1 MYARFTHIKF
11 LPEHE
16 DQVRKLFREEIVPEI
31 RKQKGLIDIKLLLPV
46 DKADDYISVSE
57 WEKKEDADAYA
68 ASGTYQKLVDKLKE
82 MYTKKPVL
90 KTYMYDSATILTVN
104 H

>member
-16 DQVRKLFREEIVPEI
+16 DRVRKLFREEIVPEI

-82 MYTKKPVL
+82 VYTKKPVL
-90 KTYMYDSATILTVN
+90 KTYMYDSATILTSS

>member
-16 DQVRKLFREEIVPEI
+16 ETARKLFREEVIPEVK
-31 RKQKGLIDIKLLLPV
+31 KQKGIIDIKLMIPS
-46 DKADDYISVSE
+46 DKADDYISVTE

-68 ASGTYQKLVDKLKE
+68 ASGVYQKLVDKLKE
-82 MYTKKPVL
+82 LYTKKPVL
-90 KTYMYDSATILTVN
+90 KTYSYDSATILTAT